1 MKVDK
6 TNATSRV
13 GRKKYTVLPYLLI
26 APTIVSI
33 CIFSFYPFIRS
44 IWLSLNISD
53 NLGGAA
59 KWVGMGNYVKIAQ
72 SGELIESL
80 RDTMSYAT
88 CICVGTFV
96 LALLLSFLC
105 ARGGKGSSVYQPMYA
120 MPLAIS
126 SVPIAIIA
134 DYIFSRYG
142 ILNSILGTE
151 KIWLKGF
158 SQFVIIVLVVC
169 WSHVGTSF
177 LYLLVGFRNVSTDL
191 VESAE
196 LDGAGAV
203 TKFFKIYL
211 PLASPQIFYVVFLNI
226 LTAFKTFN
234 MIKLLAGTDA
244 QYLKT
249 FSTKVFQ
256 YGFSGVSRFEM
267 ACVYSILMCIVI
279 FLVTRIQF
287 ALEDKV
293 VFYQ

>member
-1 MKVDK
+1 MKITK

-13 GRKKYTVLPYLLI
+13 GKKFTILPYLLI
-26 APTIVSI
+26 LPTIVSI

-59 KWVGMGNYVKIAQ
+59 KWVGLDNYTKIAQ
-72 SGELIESL
+72 SGELVESL

-88 CICVGTFV
+88 CICVGTFA
-96 LALLLSFLC
+96 LAMILSFLC
-105 ARGGKGSSVYQPMYA
+105 AKGGKGSSVYQPMYA
-120 MPLAIS
+120 MPIAIS

-142 ILNSILGTE
+142 LLNSILGTE
-151 KIWLKGF
+151 KIWMQGF
-158 SQFVIIVLVVC
+158 SRFVIIVLVVC

-177 LYLLVGFRNVSTDL
+177 LYLLVGFRNVSADL
-191 VESAE
+191 VEAAE
-196 LDGAGAV
+196 LDGAGGV

-211 PLASPQIFYVVFLNI
+211 PMASPQIFYVIFLNI

-244 QYLKT
+244 DYLKT
-249 FSTKVFQ
+249 FSTKVFF
-256 YGFSGVSRFEM
+256 YGFSGVARFEM

-287 ALEDKV
+287 AVEDKV